1 MSSSEAHAAHPADDA
16 HPHNP
21 HLAHH
26 FDTIEKQD
34 HAVRL
39 GMWLFLGTEVLL
51 FAGLF
56 LGYAVYRH
64 FYHHTWHEA
73 SRTLDLGLGALNTV
87 VLITSSFTV
96 AMAFYFI
103 KKGKSGPCAAMLV
116 VTILFALCFL
126 VVKSIEYRH
135 KFQEG
140 ALPGQF
146 YHFHEVSGPG
156 ANLFYTVYFL
166 ATGLH
171 AFHVIVGMSIL
182 IWVLA
187 RVLKGHFSPTYYV
200 PGRAGRP
207 LLAPR
212 RPGLDLPV
220 SAALS
225 HLRPPLG
232 EQSRKVSC
240 PVPR

>member
-1 MSSSEAHAAHPADDA
+1 MSSSEAHAVAAE

-56 LGYAVYRH
+56 LGYTVYRH
-64 FYHHTWHEA
+64 FYHHTFHQA

-96 AMAFYFI
+96 AMGFYAV
-103 KKGKSGPCAAMLV
+103 KNGKNRLCATMLG
-116 VTILFALCFL
+116 VTILFALTFL
-126 VVKSIEYRH
+126 AVKSVEYHH
-135 KFQEG
+135 KFVEG
-140 ALPGQF
+140 ALPGKF
-146 YHFHEVSGPG
+146 YHFEEVKGHG
-156 ANLFYTVYFL
+156 ANLFYTIYFL

-182 IWVLA
+182 IWILV
-187 RVLKGHFSPTYYV
+187 RVLKGHFSPSYYV
-200 PGRAGRP
+200 PVELGGLYWHLVDLVWIFLFP
-207 LLAPR
+207 LLY
-212 RPGLDLPV
+212 LI
-220 SAALS
+220 
-225 HLRPPLG
+225 
-232 EQSRKVSC
+232 
-240 PVPR
+240 